1 MTISEGAMEQIPRK
15 RGLKRAAQEA
25 LTLVP
30 TNIIRTETTFS
41 KLPIH
46 NLSKRGRIDI
56 SIIRKKAAHV

>member
-1 MTISEGAMEQIPRK
+1 MEQMPRQ
-15 RGLKRAAQEA
+15 RGLERETQEA